1 MAKNPCADELA
12 RELAAAR
19 VELRRAAQVLHD
31 DVGSLLAV
39 AGLRLQ
45 LLRMDHPELA
55 QPELAQRTS
64 EVSEAL
70 DGVMQ
75 HLRTLS
81 RELEP
86 TPVRRTGLKNALLD
100 LAEARM
106 QETGAD
112 VALRYTATATLA
124 PAAADAMYQ
133 AIDAALASAVASVP
147 AKARRVTLSV
157 SGSRSL
163 TARIGYAGRPKLRTT
178 SLAAA
183 GLLAGHAGLQFDVQV
198 TKSGTIV
205 SIRHANHRSSRG

>member
-55 QPELAQRTS
+55 QPALVQRTS

-86 TPVRRTGLKNALLD
+86 SPVRRTGLKNALLD
-100 LAEARM
+100 LAETRM
-106 QETGAD
+106 EETGAD
-112 VALRYTATATLA
+112 IALRYTATATPA
-124 PAAADAMYQ
+124 PAAADAMYH
-133 AIDAALASAVASVP
+133 AIEAALTSAVARVP
-147 AKARRVTLSV
+147 ANSRRVTLSV
-157 SGSRSL
+157 SGARSL
-163 TARIGYAGRPKLRTT
+163 TARVGYAGRPKRGDAG
-178 SLAAA
+178 LAAA
-183 GLLAGHAGLQFDVQV
+183 GLLAGHAGLRFDVQV
-198 TKSGTIV
+198 TKRGTIV

>member
-45 LLRMDHPELA
+45 LLRMDHPELV
-55 QPELAQRTS
+55 PRTS
-64 EVSEAL
+64 EVGEAL

-86 TPVRRTGLKNALLD
+86 SPVRRTGLKNALLD
-100 LAEARM
+100 LAETRM
-106 QETGAD
+106 EETGAD
-112 VALRYTATATLA
+112 IALRYTATATPA
-124 PAAADAMYQ
+124 PAAADAIYH
-133 AIDAALASAVASVP
+133 AIEAALASAVASVP
-147 AKARRVTLSV
+147 ANARRVTLSV
-157 SGSRSL
+157 SGSRAL
-163 TARIGYAGRPKLRTT
+163 TARVGHAGRPKRGATG
-178 SLAAA
+178 LAAA
-183 GLLAGHAGLQFDVQV
+183 GLLAGHAGIQFDVQV
-198 TKSGTIV
+198 TKRGTIV

>member
-12 RELAAAR
+12 RELAATR

-45 LLRMDHPELA
+45 LLRMDHPELV
-55 QPELAQRTS
+55 QSTS
-64 EVSEAL
+64 EVGEAL
-70 DGVMQ
+70 DGVMR

-86 TPVRRTGLKNALLD
+86 SPVRRTGLKNALLD
-100 LAEARM
+100 LSETRM

-112 VALRYTATATLA
+112 IALRYTATATPE
-124 PAAADAMYQ
+124 PAAADALYH
-133 AIDAALASAVASVP
+133 AIAAALASAVASVP
-147 AKARRVTLSV
+147 ARARRVTLSV

-163 TARIGYAGRPKLRTT
+163 TARVAYAGRPRRGAAE
-178 SLAAA
+178 LAAA
-183 GLLAGHAGLQFDVQV
+183 GLLAHHAGLRFDMQV
-198 TKSGTIV
+198 TERGTIV